1 MAALRQNSTKV
12 HMINSLFLAQEN
24 TTQLCTYEKRM
35 KSYDGE
41 KKVNR
46 EENFKIKINKNQHR
60 VTISE
65 SKVSGS
71 LL

>member
-1 MAALRQNSTKV
+1 
-12 HMINSLFLAQEN
+12 MINSLFLAQEN

-35 KSYDGE
+35 RSCDEE

-46 EENFKIKINKNQHR
+46 EETFKIKINKNQHCI
-60 VTISE
+60 TISK